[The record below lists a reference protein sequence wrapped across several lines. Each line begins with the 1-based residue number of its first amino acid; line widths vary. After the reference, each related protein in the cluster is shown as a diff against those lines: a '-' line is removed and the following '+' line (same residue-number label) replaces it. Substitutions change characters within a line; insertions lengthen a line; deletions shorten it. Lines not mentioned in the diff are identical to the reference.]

1 MVQKCAW
8 RCWVCASRCT
18 GGKARSRIGKTET
31 ARPTVTR
38 TAPGSPVFTN
48 GFERTE
54 DRRGEH
60 DQHHQSYPRICIERP
75 RGVLV
80 GVEESDLEQQDTGAV
95 AHASPAPGALSMLE
109 MLRLLAGL
117 ISGVSAASWPTRAAA
132 RCADPT
138 SPHTAT
144 RGSAAFCKCGAR
156 SAGPTSLTL
165 PATPIPDY
173 SRSHARLAV
182 SKLVMDMSK
191 RDERTSDRELRPIGW
206 VRAHALMIWG
216 PAQSWDNP
224 LMGTR
229 YDPVLRQDQLRAR
242 HARREAR
249 REGREQRR
257 LDRARIGDEHC
268 TPDE

>member
-1 MVQKCAW
+1 M
-8 RCWVCASRCT
+8 
-18 GGKARSRIGKTET
+18 
-31 ARPTVTR
+31 TR
-38 TAPGSPVFTN
+38 TALQDPRFTN

-60 DQHHQSYPRICIERP
+60 DQHHQSYPRICIERR

-80 GVEESDLEQQDTGAV
+80 GVEESDLEQQHTGAV
-95 AHASPAPGALSMLE
+95 AHASPAPGAVDARDAAAVCGSDP
-109 MLRLLAGL
+109 A
-117 ISGVSAASWPTRAAA
+117 VSAASWPTRAAA

>member
-1 MVQKCAW
+1 L
-8 RCWVCASRCT
+8 
-18 GGKARSRIGKTET
+18 G
-31 ARPTVTR
+31 
-38 TAPGSPVFTN
+38 
-48 GFERTE
+48 
-54 DRRGEH
+54 DRFQPADLIRLFRRLAGHPEV
-60 DQHHQSYPRICIERP
+60 P
-75 RGVLV
+75 RGVRIQRGRTQQRPDRPQSANV
-80 GVEESDLEQQDTGAV
+80 GPR
-95 AHASPAPGALSMLE
+95 AS
-109 MLRLLAGL
+109 
-117 ISGVSAASWPTRAAA
+117 
-132 RCADPT
+132 
-138 SPHTAT
+138 
-144 RGSAAFCKCGAR
+144 
-156 SAGPTSLTL
+156 GPTSLTL
-165 PATPIPDY
+165 PTTPIPDY
-173 SRSHARLAV
+173 SGSHARLAV